1 MESVENV
8 SFYFHNVSK
17 KIFLFSPRVRKFE
30 SYVYSEVAL
39 PIMIVAFL
47 PFIVCQDA
55 KIAPYLTSMNKTF
68 IVTYVLGIQYLSH
81 TFNV

>member
-1 MESVENV
+1 MSSNILEQIQATFLNIKFVNTIYINV
-8 SFYFHNVSK
+8 F
-17 KIFLFSPRVRKFE
+17 
-30 SYVYSEVAL
+30 SEVAM

-68 IVTYVLGIQYLSH
+68 ILKFWAYLSH
-81 TFNV
+81 SFNV